1 MRSDLI
7 DVAIIPARAGSKGV
21 PGKNSRVL
29 GQHPLIGWTIR
40 SAILSQRFERIVV
53 TTDCANVARIAL
65 EYGAEVPFIR
75 PVELASDASGSLE
88 VINHAFVELGDI
100 DTFALLQPTSPFRNS
115 QHIQNALSTFDG
127 DALVSVSASK
137 PLSWNFEISSE
148 GYLEPC
154 IDKQVAIQRQVA
166 NTVVPNGAI
175 YIASKAYFDEFQG
188 FWGDR
193 TQAFMMNQ
201 ISSWDIDTLSDWL
214 IAEQLVQSKLQTID
228 S

>member
-1 MRSDLI
+1 MRTELI
-7 DVAIIPARAGSKGV
+7 DLAIIPARAGSKGV

-53 TTDCANVARIAL
+53 TTDCADIARIAF
-65 EYGAEVPFIR
+65 EYGAEVPFMR
-75 PVELASDASGSLE
+75 PAELANDAAGSLE
-88 VINHAFVELGDI
+88 VINHALFELGNI
-100 DTFALLQPTSPFRNS
+100 DTFALLQPTSPFRNAE
-115 QHIQNALSTFDG
+115 HIQNAAGAFNS
-127 DALVSVSASK
+127 DALVSVSDSK
-137 PLSWNFEISSE
+137 PLSWNFEISSK
-148 GYLEPC
+148 GYLNSC
-154 IDKQVAIQRQVA
+154 TDKQVATQRQVT

-175 YIASKAYFDEFQG
+175 YIASRAYFDKSQG

-193 TQAFMMNQ
+193 TQAFVMDQ

-214 IAEQLVQSKLQTID
+214 IAEQLVQSGLRTID